1 MRIFTLC
8 TISLIHLLIL
18 NSCSQNNSKKNNNN
32 RIKNYRVSSSE
43 NYNENCFEEEYDEDK
58 LEKKYEDG
66 IHTAN
71 VEYYNPETGY
81 RQSYTLDVEVE
92 DGEVKQIDF
101 PNGGWLD
108 SDHISPEE
116 IDENGNCNI
125 EGENGKTYE
134 IEIED

>member
-1 MRIFTLC
+1 VARF
-8 TISLIHLLIL
+8 S
-18 NSCSQNNSKKNNNN
+18 
-32 RIKNYRVSSSE
+32 
-43 NYNENCFEEEYDEDK
+43 F
-58 LEKKYEDG
+58 G
-66 IHTAN
+66 
-71 VEYYNPETGY
+71 PGY

-92 DGEVKQIDF
+92 DGEVKQINF

-116 IDENGNCNI
+116 IDENGNCYI